1 MSWRGLK
8 HKGTEVL
15 RSSEWNAVID
25 ALDDLYN
32 MLQKSVVSGDGTITT
47 GEIRARTAY
56 FEERPTVGN
65 KPVLLDGDPVGI
77 DRFSDTALD
86 QITRAINASWI
97 VIELAAISV
106 KKSITASNNQS
117 GFELVLNKGGRPNV
131 NIYYSLGGA
140 GTVYVEVS
148 LDNTTWHRLDVIQL
162 DSSGSGIKIYQGIAY
177 PYVRVRTDATNID
190 VEFEIVASR

>member
-1 MSWRGLK
+1 MSWRGLRY
-8 HKGTEVL
+8 KGTEVL
-15 RSSEWNAVID
+15 RSSEWNAVVD

-32 MLQKSVVSGDGTITT
+32 MIRGNIASGNGTITT

-56 FEERPTVGN
+56 FEERPMVGD

-86 QITRAINASWI
+86 QITRAINNSWLL
-97 VIELAAISV
+97 IELATLSATRSV
-106 KKSITASNNQS
+106 SSSENTS
-117 GFELVLNKGGRPNV
+117 GVEIWLNKGGRPNV

-140 GTVYVEVS
+140 GAIYVEVS
-148 LDNTTWHRLDVIQL
+148 INGNKWRQLDVIRL
-162 DSSGSGIKIYQGIAY
+162 DSGGSGIKIYQGIAY
-177 PYVRVRTDATNID
+177 PYVRVRTNATNID

>member
-15 RSSEWNAVID
+15 RSSEWNAVVD

-32 MLQKSVVSGDGTITT
+32 MIQKSVVSSEGTITT
-47 GEIRARTAY
+47 GEIRARVAY
-56 FEERPTVGN
+56 FEERPLVNN

-77 DRFSDTALD
+77 DKFSDTALD
-86 QITRAINASWI
+86 QIIRAINTSLV
-97 VIELAAISV
+97 VIELAAISAV
-106 KKSITASNNQS
+106 RRVTASENSS
-117 GFELVLNKGGRPNV
+117 GVALVLNKGGRPNV
-131 NIYYSLGGA
+131 NVYYSLLGA
-140 GTVYVEVS
+140 GNVYVEVS
-148 LDNTTWHRLDVIQL
+148 LDNSTWRLL
-162 DSSGSGIKIYQGIAY
+162 DTVALNSAGSGVKIYQGIAY

>member
-56 FEERPTVGN
+56 FQERPLVGD
-65 KPVLLDGDPVGI
+65 KPVLVDGDPVGI
-77 DRFSDTALD
+77 DRFSDVALD

-97 VIELAAISV
+97 TIELAAISTRRRV
-106 KKSITASNNQS
+106 TASGNQS
-117 GFELVLNKGGRPNV
+117 GVELVLNKGGRPNV
-131 NIYYSLGGA
+131 NIYYALGGSGA
-140 GTVYVEVS
+140 VSVEVS
-148 LDNTTWHRLDVIQL
+148 LDGSAWRLL
-162 DSSGSGIKIYQGIAY
+162 DAFSLPSAGSGLKIYQGIAY
-177 PYVRVRTDATNID
+177 PYVRVRTDAANID

>member
-15 RSSEWNAVID
+15 RSSEWNAVVD

-32 MLQKSVVSGDGTITT
+32 MMNKSVASRDGTVTT
-47 GEIRARTAY
+47 GEIRARIAY
-56 FEERPTVGN
+56 FEERPLVGD
-65 KPVLLDGDPVGI
+65 KPVLLDGDPVNI

-97 VIELAAISV
+97 IIELGAIST
-106 KKSITASNNQS
+106 TASVSSSQNTS
-117 GFELVLNKGGRPNV
+117 GASIVLNKGGRPNV
-131 NIYYSLGGA
+131 NVYYSLSGA

-148 LDNTTWHRLDVIQL
+148 IDGETWRQLDVIQL
-162 DSSGSGIKIYQGIAY
+162 DSGGSGIKIYQGIAY
-177 PYVRVRTDATNID
+177 PYVRVRTGATNID
-190 VEFEIVASR
+190 VNFEIVASR

>member
-1 MSWRGLK
+1 MSWRGLR

-32 MLQKSVVSGDGTITT
+32 MLQKSVVSGEGSITT
-47 GEIRARTAY
+47 GEIRAHTAY
-56 FEERPTVGN
+56 FEERPVVGD

-97 VIELAAISV
+97 VVELAAISA
-106 KKSITASNNQS
+106 KTQISASQNQS
-117 GFELVLNKGGRPNV
+117 GVELYLNKGGRPNV
-131 NIYYSLGGA
+131 NIYYSLGGP
-140 GTVYVEVS
+140 GKVYVEVS
-148 LDNTTWHRLDVIQL
+148 TDNNNWRQLDVIEM
-162 DSSGSGIKIYQGIAY
+162 SSGESGIKIYQGIAY
-177 PYVRVRTDATNID
+177 PYVKVRTDTTNID

>member
-32 MLQKSVVSGDGTITT
+32 MIQKSVVSGEGVINAS
-47 GEIRARTAY
+47 EIRARTAS
-56 FEERPTVGN
+56 FEERPTVGG
-65 KPVLLDGDPVGI
+65 KPVIVDGDPVGI
-77 DRFSDTALD
+77 DRFSDTAVD
-86 QITRAINASWI
+86 QITRAINTSWI
-97 VIELAAISV
+97 IIELAAISATRSV
-106 KKSITASNNQS
+106 TASENTS
-117 GFELVLNKGGRPNV
+117 GVSVYLNKGGRPNV

-140 GTVYVEVS
+140 GNIYVEVS
-148 LDNTTWHRLDVIQL
+148 LDNNTWRQLDMIQL
-162 DSSGSGIKIYQGIAY
+162 TSGESGIRVYQSVAY
-177 PYVRVRTDATNID
+177 PYIRVRTDATGID

>member
-32 MLQKSVVSGDGTITT
+32 MMTKSVASGDGTIVT
-47 GEIRARTAY
+47 GEIRARTAR
-56 FEERPTVGN
+56 FEERPTVGG
-65 KPVLLDGDPVGI
+65 KPVIVDGDPVGI
-77 DRFSDTALD
+77 DKFSDTAVD
-86 QITRAINASWI
+86 QITRAINQSWI
-97 VIELAAISV
+97 IIELAAISAV
-106 KKSITASNNQS
+106 KSVTASENTS
-117 GFELVLNKGGRPNV
+117 GVAVYLNKGGRPNV

-140 GTVYVEVS
+140 GNVYVEVS
-148 LDNTTWHRLDVIQL
+148 LDNNKWRQLDVIQL
-162 DSSGSGIKIYQGIAY
+162 TSGASGIKIYQGIAY
-177 PYVRVRTDATNID
+177 PYIRVRTDATGID

>member
-32 MLQKSVVSGDGTITT
+32 TIQKSIVSGEGVIRAS
-47 GEIRARTAY
+47 EIRARTAY
-56 FEERPTVGN
+56 FEERPTVGD

-77 DRFSDTALD
+77 DSFSDTAVD
-86 QITRAINASWI
+86 QITRAINQSWI
-97 VIELAAISV
+97 IIELAAISAV
-106 KKSITASNNQS
+106 KSVTASENTS
-117 GFELVLNKGGRPNV
+117 GLTVYLNKGGRPNV

-140 GTVYVEVS
+140 GNVYVEVS
-148 LDNTTWHRLDVIQL
+148 LDNNKWRQLDVIQL
-162 DSSGSGIKIYQGIAY
+162 TSGGSGIKIYQGIAY
-177 PYVRVRTDATNID
+177 PYIRARTDATGID

>member
-15 RSSEWNAVID
+15 RSSEWNAVVD

-32 MLQKSVVSGDGTITT
+32 MIQKSVVSSEGTITT
-47 GEIRARTAY
+47 GEIRARVAY
-56 FEERPTVGN
+56 FEERPLVNN

-77 DRFSDTALD
+77 DKFSDTALD
-86 QITRAINASWI
+86 QIIRAINTSLV
-97 VIELAAISV
+97 VIELAAISAV
-106 KKSITASNNQS
+106 RRVTASENSS
-117 GFELVLNKGGRPNV
+117 GVALVLNKGGRPNV
-131 NIYYSLGGA
+131 NVYYSLGGA
-140 GTVYVEVS
+140 GNVYVEVS
-148 LDNTTWHRLDVIQL
+148 LDNSTWRLL
-162 DSSGSGIKIYQGIAY
+162 DTVALNSAGSGVKIYQGIAY

>member
-32 MLQKSVVSGDGTITT
+32 MVTKSVASGDGTITT
-47 GEIRARTAY
+47 GEIRARTAR
-56 FEERPTVGN
+56 FEERPTVGDR
-65 KPVLLDGDPVGI
+65 PVLLDGDPVGI
-77 DRFSDTALD
+77 DRFSDTAMD
-86 QITRAINASWI
+86 QITRAINTSWI
-97 VIELAAISV
+97 VVELAAISTTRQV
-106 KKSITASNNQS
+106 SASQNQS
-117 GFELVLNKGGRPNV
+117 GLELYLNKGGRPNV
-131 NIYYSLGGA
+131 NIYYSLGGP

-148 LDNTTWHRLDVIQL
+148 LDSQKWRQLDVIQL
-162 DSSGSGIKIYQGIAY
+162 DSGGSGIKTYQGIAY

>member
-32 MLQKSVVSGDGTITT
+32 TIQKSIVSGEGVIRAS
-47 GEIRARTAY
+47 EIRARTAY
-56 FEERPTVGN
+56 FEERPTVGD

-77 DRFSDTALD
+77 DSFSDTAVD
-86 QITRAINASWI
+86 QITRAINQSWI
-97 VIELAAISV
+97 IIELATISAV
-106 KKSITASNNQS
+106 KSVTASENTS
-117 GFELVLNKGGRPNV
+117 GLTVYLNKGGRPNV

-140 GTVYVEVS
+140 GNVYVEVS
-148 LDNTTWHRLDVIQL
+148 LDNNKWRQLDVIQL
-162 DSSGSGIKIYQGIAY
+162 TSGGSGIKIYQGIAY
-177 PYVRVRTDATNID
+177 PYIRARTDATGID

>member
-32 MLQKSVVSGDGTITT
+32 MIQKSIVSGEGVIRAS
-47 GEIRARTAY
+47 EIRARTAY
-56 FEERPTVGN
+56 FEERPMVGD

-77 DRFSDTALD
+77 DRFSDDAVD
-86 QITRAINASWI
+86 QITRAINQSWI
-97 VIELAAISV
+97 IIELSAISAS
-106 KKSITASNNQS
+106 KKISASENTS
-117 GFELVLNKGGRPNV
+117 GLTVYLNKGGRPNV
-131 NIYYSLGGA
+131 NIYYSLSGA
-140 GTVYVEVS
+140 GDIYVEVS
-148 LDNTTWHRLDVIQL
+148 LDNEQWRLLDVIQL
-162 DSSGSGIKIYQGIAY
+162 TSGGSGIKIYQGIVY
-177 PYVRVRTDATNID
+177 PYIRVRTDATGID